1 MSYELRVLLV
11 GLQPLDSAM
20 RLSTHGA
27 QEKRRKAPSE
37 ELRIKSYALNLYF
50 CKVKHFFCYMQIMA
64 RLFFCFGG
72 FRKKMYLCIA
82 VNITLKRP

>member
-1 MSYELRVLLV
+1 MNYELRVLLV

-37 ELRIKSYALNLYF
+37 ELCIMNYALCITSVFLQSYTFFLLYANYG
-50 CKVKHFFCYMQIMA
+50 KIVL
-64 RLFFCFGG
+64 LFWRFQEKDVPLHCS
-72 FRKKMYLCIA
+72 
-82 VNITLKRP
+82 

>member
-1 MSYELRVLLV
+1 MN
-11 GLQPLDSAM
+11 
-20 RLSTHGA
+20 
-27 QEKRRKAPSE
+27 
-37 ELRIKSYALNLYF
+37 YALNLYF

-82 VNITLKRP
+82 VNISLKRP